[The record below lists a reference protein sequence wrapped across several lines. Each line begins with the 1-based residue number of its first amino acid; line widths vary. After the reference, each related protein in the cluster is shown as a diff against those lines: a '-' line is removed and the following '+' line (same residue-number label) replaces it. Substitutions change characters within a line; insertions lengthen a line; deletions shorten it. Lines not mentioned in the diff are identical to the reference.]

1 MQSID
6 KQLVIGV
13 IISLVVIVSLLI
25 FIVAVILL
33 YQRKIREKQQ
43 SIFQSVIDAEE
54 KERNRIAKDLHDSLG
69 ASLSAV
75 KLYFESLMPNISDKE
90 KSELVYNMLDDAC
103 NEVRSISH
111 QMMPQVLL
119 NEGLYVAIR
128 QFCAPLMQLPNL
140 KFELNILGSEDR
152 PLSTTTE
159 LMIYRVLQ
167 ELINNAVKHSKASEI
182 IVQLIQ
188 SNNELIISVEDN
200 GIGRIE
206 NIDESSSGLGIN
218 NLKSRVQ
225 YLKGQI
231 VFENAEEGQGIT
243 ALLRIPVR

>member
-13 IISLVVIVSLLI
+13 IVTLIVILSLLV
-25 FIVAVILL
+25 FIVATILL

-43 SIFQSVIDAEE
+43 SLFQSVIDAEE

-69 ASLSAV
+69 ASMSAI
-75 KLYFESLMPNISDKE
+75 KLYFESLMPNIDDKE
-90 KSELVYNMLDDAC
+90 KSILVYNMLDDAC

-119 NEGLYVAIR
+119 KEGLFVATR
-128 QFCAPLMQLPNL
+128 QFCAPFMNLPHLN
-140 KFELNILGSEDR
+140 FELNILGSEIR
-152 PLSTTTE
+152 PSKPSTE

-167 ELINNAVKHSKASEI
+167 ELINNSIKHSKATEI

-188 SNNELIISVEDN
+188 AKNELILSVEDN
-200 GIGRIE
+200 GIGRSDII
-206 NIDESSSGLGIN
+206 NESSDGLGMS
-218 NLKSRVQ
+218 NLRSRVQ
-225 YLKGQI
+225 YLKGQL
-231 VFENAEEGQGIT
+231 VFENAEVGQGLT
-243 ALLRIPVR
+243 ALIRIPIA

>member
-140 KFELNILGSEDR
+140 KFELNILGSERR
-152 PLSTTTE
+152 PPKPSTE
-159 LMIYRVLQ
+159 LMIYRILQ
-167 ELINNAVKHSKASEI
+167 EVINNAIKHSNASHI
-182 IVQLIQ
+182 IVQVIQ
-188 SNNELIISVEDN
+188 SNNELIMSVEDN
-200 GIGRIE
+200 GIGLSFDLDSKF
-206 NIDESSSGLGIN
+206 NTLGIS
-218 NLKSRVQ
+218 NLKSRVN
-225 YLKGQI
+225 YLNGKI
-231 VFENAEEGQGIT
+231 IFENNDEKG
-243 ALLRIPVR
+243 LLAIIRIPI